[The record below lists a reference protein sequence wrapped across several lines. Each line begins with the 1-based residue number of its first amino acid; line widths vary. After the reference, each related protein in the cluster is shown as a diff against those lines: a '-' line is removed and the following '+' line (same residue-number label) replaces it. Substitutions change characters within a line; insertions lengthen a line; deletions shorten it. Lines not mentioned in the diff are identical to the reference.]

1 MATTS
6 RSRRPKLPYASI
18 CSGTSCGGSI
28 DCDDLSL
35 QWPERKE
42 ETRGFGGGVCTDEAK
57 STRDRPPHAGGPP
70 NPVLFGLENGSSF
83 PNTPYAAIFGQMFG
97 VIWGMSIEND
107 RSGSR
112 TRGSAQD
119 RGQSA
124 VRPEGRRSGK
134 RGS

>member
-107 RSGSR
+107 RGGSR
-112 TRGSAQD
+112 RDRKITRLNS
-119 RGQSA
+119 SH
-124 VRPEGRRSGK
+124 
-134 RGS
+134 

>member
-42 ETRGFGGGVCTDEAK
+42 ETRGFGRGVCTDEAK

-70 NPVLFGLENGSSF
+70 NPVLFGLKNGSSF
-83 PNTPYAAIFGQMFG
+83 PNTPYAALFGPLFG
-97 VIWGMSIEND
+97 VIWGMSIQNY
-107 RSGSR
+107 RGGKR
-112 TRGSAQD
+112 RRGSAQD
-119 RGQSA
+119 RGQSGVLA
-124 VRPEGRRSGK
+124 AASIHRR
-134 RGS
+134 R